1 VTSTTHTYDNEGN
14 RIKRTE
20 TATGEVTNYTWDRRN
35 RLTKVET
42 KNGATVTKLVT
53 YIYDVFDR
61 RIGKSIDPDG
71 SGILPAIIER
81 FIYDRDHILLSFDG
95 SSNLT
100 HRYLHG
106 AMLDQILADE
116 SNGQVLWTLTDNLGT
131 VRDLVNGAGAVQNRI
146 KYDSFGN
153 ITSQTNASINTR
165 FGYTGRELDAETGLY
180 YYRARYYDAAVGR
193 FISEDPI
200 SFGGGDVNLSRYV
213 GNNPVDKTDPY
224 GLEEGVSIPDIIGN
238 ILVGIGA
245 GVLWLLDL
253 LGNKIKLGVR
263 QECRQL
269 LLSYAASK

>member
-1 VTSTTHTYDNEGN
+1 
-14 RIKRTE
+14 
-20 TATGEVTNYTWDRRN
+20 
-35 RLTKVET
+35 LTKVET

-61 RIGKSIDPDG
+61 RIGKSIDSDG
-71 SGILPAIIER
+71 SGILPAVIER
-81 FIYDRDHILLSFDG
+81 FVYDRDHILLSFDG
-95 SSNLT
+95 NGNLT

-131 VRDLVNGAGAVQNRI
+131 VRDLVNSSGVVQNRI

-180 YYRARYYDAAVGR
+180 YYRARYYDAIVGR

-200 SFGGGDVNLSRYV
+200 SFADGDVNLSRYV
-213 GNNPVDKTDPY
+213 GNNPVNDTDPS

-238 ILVGIGA
+238 IIVGIGA
-245 GVLWLLDL
+245 GVL
-253 LGNKIKLGVR
+253 
-263 QECRQL
+263 
-269 LLSYAASK
+269 